1 MSCMGLLVRRGH
13 IKHLLPEPRLD
24 PIFDMLLSVVYKVD
38 QDTAY
43 LGMAA

>member
-1 MSCMGLLVRRGH
+1 MSCMGLHVRRGY

-24 PIFDMLLSVVYKVD
+24 PIFDMLLSVVYKID